1 MVWDGVTWF
10 MKHSFDTIWLCI
22 NQRYCKQTIRQG
34 CLFQLKLS
42 YFPTEFSSNP
52 APIQMFV
59 IILKSSWRSWF
70 SGSQVG
76 FTFTH
81 LADFYPKRLTVHSG
95 YIFFCQYVCS
105 LGIEPTTFVLLMQC
119 STTEPQEQGCDGEDI
134 FPLVNRRVVPVS
146 PGGGLFEFSLF
157 SSLSFGFK

>member
-34 CLFQLKLS
+34 CLFLFKLS

-59 IILKSSWRSWF
+59 IILKSSWRSRF

-81 LADFYPKRLTVHSG
+81 LADAFIQSDSQYIQA
-95 YIFFCQYVCS
+95 IFFFLSVCVFPGNWTHI
-105 LGIEPTTFVLLMQC
+105 LCAANAMLYHWATGTGLW
-119 STTEPQEQGCDGEDI
+119 CDLICGARLA
-134 FPLVNRRVVPVS
+134 FLRCAALSSRV
-146 PGGGLFEFSLF
+146 
-157 SSLSFGFK
+157 